1 MLSLQSLKSKKID
14 LRSNINQKCT
24 IIKLEWMSIK
34 LNLIRKLKSGNSM
47 IDKFK
52 DSGLRSINLIDKE
65 TRVSTILNLLMSNHS
80 WNLSIMSIH

>member
-24 IIKLEWMSIK
+24 IIKLEWMIIK

-65 TRVSTILNLLMSNHS
+65 TKV
-80 WNLSIMSIH
+80 